1 MRLVPFLLSAGI
13 TVLLILAFN
22 TSLVL
27 PAPLGKLLS
36 PQHGVWQN
44 ADPAD
49 EDYNASLVLPGLK
62 GKTEVYFDDR
72 LVPHVF
78 AEYDEDAF
86 FVQGYLHARFRLWQM
101 DFQTRVAAGRLSEV
115 LGDKNGLKDIL
126 NRVDRYFRRLGLP
139 YAAERSL
146 KLIEAD
152 SATKMFCDS
161 YTAGVNAYIK
171 SLTESSMPLEYK
183 LLGFQPEP
191 WSNGKTALFLKFMS
205 FDLAGYEKDFEYTA
219 ARNAFTKELF
229 DQLYPDYQGFVDPV
243 VPKGTVFDQP
253 GIVPVK
259 PADADSIYFNYKK
272 AGNALPGEPLKPD
285 RENGSNN
292 WAVGPAKSKSGHPIL
307 CNDPHLGLNLP
318 SLWYEIQL
326 QTPRFNVYGASFPC
340 SPGVAIGFNDSC
352 AFGFTN
358 AGRDVRDYYAIR
370 FKDDTRKQ
378 YWFNGSWKDTE
389 LRIER
394 FKVKNKPD
402 VLDTVAYT
410 VFGPVLFDKNYT
422 GGRVTNGES
431 YAVRWKAHDPS
442 NEVKVFYLLN
452 RARNY
457 NDYLTAIKN
466 FHTPGQNCIFA
477 AKNGDI
483 ALWAQ
488 GEFPAK
494 WKRQGEFV
502 MPGYDSSYM
511 WQGMIPQAEN
521 PHQLNPERGF
531 VSSANQYPADSSY
544 PYYMGGSFAPYRG
557 LYINQRLSAMQ
568 QVTLQ
573 DMMKLQTD
581 NYNVLAGSVL
591 PHMLKAVDES
601 KLLEGQKQYW
611 NTLKSWSGYNNPQE
625 EGPTIFDILFD
636 SLHAVVYE
644 DELAGVEHVP
654 APYESVL
661 AEGIVQDSAY
671 RFFDDIRT
679 PRKETLQD
687 DVMEALRRAMPVLE
701 KARTSNSLKWYQFK
715 DTHINH
721 LLALPSFSRQHIN
734 TGGGTYSVNATR
746 DDHGPS
752 WRMIVHLSP
761 EIEAYGVYPGGQNGD
776 PGSMYYDNFIGTWQ
790 QGRYYRLWFMKKQEA
805 QSNRIKWKMTFDRG

>member
-1 MRLVPFLLSAGI
+1 MRIVPFLVSAAV
-13 TVLLILAFN
+13 TLLLIIIFN
-22 TSLVL
+22 SSMVL

-44 ADPAD
+44 AEPVG
-49 EDYNASLVLPGLK
+49 EDYNASLVLPQLK
-62 GKTEVYFDDR
+62 GKTDVYFDDR

-78 AEYDEDAF
+78 AEFDEDAF
-86 FVQGYLHARFRLWQM
+86 FVQGFLHAKFRLWQM
-101 DFQTRVAAGRLSEV
+101 DFQTRAAAGRLSEV
-115 LGDKNGLKDIL
+115 LGDKNGSKDIL

-139 YAAERSL
+139 YAAEKSL
-146 KLIEAD
+146 QLIEAD
-152 SATKMFCDS
+152 SATKIFCDS

-171 SLTESSMPLEYK
+171 TLTESSMPLEYK
-183 LLGFQPEP
+183 LLGYTPEP
-191 WSNGKTALFLKFMS
+191 WSNLKIALFLKFMS

-229 DQLYPDYQGFVDPV
+229 DQLYPDYQRFVDPV
-243 VPKGTVFDQP
+243 IPKGTAYEKP

-259 PADADSIYFNYKK
+259 PSDADSLYFIYKK
-272 AGNALPGEPLKPD
+272 SDHPLPAEPVKPD

-292 WAVGPAKSKSGHPIL
+292 WAVGPARSKSGHPIL

-318 SLWYEIQL
+318 SLWYEIQMC
-326 QTPRFNVYGASFPC
+326 TPRLNVYGVSFPC
-340 SPGVAIGFNDSC
+340 SPGVAIGFNDQC

-358 AGRDVRDYYAIR
+358 GGRDVRDYYSIR
-370 FKDDTRKQ
+370 FKDDTKKQ
-378 YWFNGSWKDTE
+378 YWFNGSWKDTD

-394 FKVKNKPD
+394 IKIKNKPD

-410 VFGPVLFDKNYT
+410 VFGPVLFDKTFT
-422 GGRVTNGES
+422 GERNTNGES

-442 NEVKVFYLLN
+442 NEIKGFYLLN

-457 NDYLTAIKN
+457 DDYLAAIRN

-494 WKRQGEFV
+494 WRQQGEFV

-521 PHQLNPERGF
+521 PHQVNPERGF
-531 VSSANQYPADSSY
+531 VSSANQLPADSSY
-544 PYYMGGSFAPYRG
+544 PYYLGSSYTPYRG

-568 QVTLQ
+568 QVTPQ

-591 PHMLKAVDES
+591 PHILKAVDES
-601 KLLEGQKQYW
+601 KLLEEQKQYW
-611 NTLKSWSGYNNPQE
+611 NGLKSWSLYNNAE
-625 EGPTIFDILFD
+625 EEAPAIFAILFD
-636 SLHAVVYE
+636 SLRAVVYE
-644 DELAGVEHVP
+644 DEYAGIPQAPVP
-654 APYESVL
+654 FESVL

-671 RFFDDIRT
+671 RFFDNIQT
-679 PRKETLQD
+679 PRRETLQD
-687 DVMEALRRAMPVLE
+687 DVMEALRRAMPAL
-701 KARTSNSLKWYQFK
+701 KAAKTGNRLKWYQYK

-721 LLALPSFSRQHIN
+721 LLALPSLSREHIN
-734 TGGGTYSVNATR
+734 TGGGVYSINSVKPG
-746 DDHGPS
+746 HGPS
-752 WRMIVHLSP
+752 WRMVVHLSP
-761 EIEAYGVYPGGQNGD
+761 EIEAYGVYPGGESGD
-776 PGSMYYDNFIGTWQ
+776 PGSRFYDNFIGTWQ
-790 QGRYYRLWFMKKQEA
+790 QGQYYRLWFMKREEA
-805 QSNRIKWKMTFDRG
+805 GSNRVKWKMTFNKG

>member
-1 MRLVPFLLSAGI
+1 MRIIPFLVSGAI
-13 TVLLILAFN
+13 TILLVIIFN
-22 TSLVL
+22 SSLVL

-44 ADPAD
+44 AEPAG
-49 EDYNASLVLPGLK
+49 EDYNANLVLPELK
-62 GKTEVYFDDR
+62 GKTNVYFDDR

-115 LGDKNGLKDIL
+115 LGDKNGSNDVL

-139 YAAERSL
+139 YAAEKTL
-146 KLIEAD
+146 QLIEAD
-152 SATKMFCDS
+152 STTNIFCSS

-171 SLTESSMPLEYK
+171 TLTESSMPLEYK
-183 LLGFQPEP
+183 LLGFTPEP
-191 WSNGKTALFLKFMS
+191 WSNLKTALFLKFMS
-205 FDLAGYEKDFEYTA
+205 FDLAGSEKDLEYTA

-229 DQLYPDYQGFVDPV
+229 DQLYPGYQHVVDPV
-243 VPKGTVFDQP
+243 IPTGTVYDKP

-259 PADADSIYFNYKK
+259 PADADSLYFNYK
-272 AGNALPGEPLKPD
+272 NADHPLPAEPLKPD
-285 RENGSNN
+285 RDNGSNN

-326 QTPRFNVYGASFPC
+326 CTPRFNVYGVSFPC
-340 SPGVAIGFNDSC
+340 SPGVAIGFNDQC

-358 AGRDVRDYYAIR
+358 AGRDVRDYYTIR
-370 FKDDTRKQ
+370 FKDDTKKQ
-378 YWFNGSWKDTE
+378 YWFNGSWKDAD

-394 FKVKNKPD
+394 IKIKNKPD

-410 VFGPVLFDKNYT
+410 VFGPVLFDKTYT
-422 GGRVTNGES
+422 GSRNTSGES

-442 NEVKVFYLLN
+442 NEIKGFYLLN

-457 NDYLTAIKN
+457 NDYLIAIRN

-477 AKNGDI
+477 AKDGDI

-494 WKRQGEFV
+494 WRHQGDFV

-521 PHQLNPERGF
+521 PHQVNPARGF
-531 VSSANQYPADSSY
+531 VSSANQLPADSSY
-544 PYYMGGSFAPYRG
+544 PYYLGSSYPPYRG
-557 LYINQRLSAMQ
+557 LYINQRLSSMQ
-568 QVTLQ
+568 QVTPQ

-581 NYNVLAGSVL
+581 NYNVLAGYVL
-591 PHMLKAVDES
+591 PHILKAVDES
-601 KLLEGQKQYW
+601 KLLEEQKEYW
-611 NTLKSWSGYNNPQE
+611 NGLKSWNMYNNANE
-625 EGPTIFDILFD
+625 EGPALFAILFD
-636 SLHAVVYE
+636 SLRAVVYE
-644 DELAGVEHVP
+644 DELAGIPQVP
-654 APYESVL
+654 APFESVL
-661 AEGIVQDSAY
+661 AEGMLQDSAY
-671 RFFDDIRT
+671 RLFDNIQT
-679 PRKETLQD
+679 PRHETLQD
-687 DVMEALRRAMPVLE
+687 DVMEALRRAMPTFK
-701 KARTSNSLKWYQFK
+701 KAKANNRLKWYQFK

-721 LLALPSFSRQHIN
+721 LLGLSSLSREHIN
-734 TGGGTYSVNATR
+734 TGGGTYSINSMKPN
-746 DDHGPS
+746 HGPS
-752 WRMIVHLSP
+752 WRMVVHLSP
-761 EIEAYGVYPGGQNGD
+761 EIEAYGIYPGGQNGD
-776 PGSMYYDNFIGTWQ
+776 PGSSYYDNFIGTWQ
-790 QGRYYRLWFMKKQEA
+790 QEQYYRLWFMKKEEA
-805 QSNRIKWKMTFDRG
+805 GSSKVKWKMTFNKG